1 MKKRKL
7 FLLLFIIFANIFI
20 LSSCKNYNKL
30 YSELEEKIT
39 DEIKEKNVTIK
50 VSFKRTRVS
59 DVYFS
64 KTASG
69 VIIKKDIN
77 TYYVLTNNHLLYSS
91 YNYYDILITDY
102 YGNYYNA
109 FLYNESNDSS
119 YDLALLSFETEND
132 LSPIEFSNDNTSIGD
147 VIASIGY
154 KNDNSNILTLGKY
167 LGYTKYEIPNNV
179 SSDECNISFD
189 VIKHTAYINEGSSGS
204 MLIDSNLK
212 LIGINFSS
220 ALDNNN
226 NYINSYAIPMNKINE
241 YLEKNNFIV

>member
-59 DVYFS
+59 DVSFS

-167 LGYTKYEIPNNV
+167 LGFTKLADIAYEHELASKANNV
-179 SSDECNISFD
+179 DEVNEKFD
-189 VIKHTAYINEGSSGS
+189 
-204 MLIDSNLK
+204 K
-212 LIGINFSS
+212 LMKTVEEFT
-220 ALDNNN
+220 
-226 NYINSYAIPMNKINE
+226 KIAKK
-241 YLEKNNFIV
+241 YLG